1 MVVLVAKVSSV
12 VVVVVEVVVGTTGNS
27 CDSLMKLTETKTN
40 MTASQQAVVEA
51 VVVGIAVVVAVAV
64 DRHQY
69 KWWLSSDMVF

>member
-1 MVVLVAKVSSV
+1 MVVLVAKVSS

-64 DRHQY
+64 DRHQ
-69 KWWLSSDMVF
+69 